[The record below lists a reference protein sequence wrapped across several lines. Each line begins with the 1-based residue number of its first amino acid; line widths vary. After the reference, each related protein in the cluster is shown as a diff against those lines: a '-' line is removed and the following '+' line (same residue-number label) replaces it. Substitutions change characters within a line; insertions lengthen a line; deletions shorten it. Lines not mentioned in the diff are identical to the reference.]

1 MCVEVCAKGRVWSLR
16 HLASMYW
23 SKDEKCAPCSNI
35 TIHKHQISACDCWRQ
50 WPPTSRNHNQARALR
65 KDKEYSIIGY
75 HRQGR
80 SQNAFGIFA
89 SRFRVLEMPIT
100 AHPEIMRR
108 ILFAS
113 AVLHTTKYKL
123 RIFFE
128 KTNIFNSTIL
138 GEKKIWRMTNLWR
151 LKHGFPCSFIRENVF
166 WQCPTLNFGCEVGN
180 IFRNPF
186 PASVRWSNGLKYSS
200 ISKSVEQRKVTQLV
214 YHLQHHFSVSF
225 VSFTWSFWCKS
236 FSDYLVAGLWEEMDL
251 LACQILWHFHVYLCH
266 SLICFQKGHHMTP
279 LDMFLPRMCKK
290 KIYDSIYKIYKKQFN
305 YFIILYTKDI
315 NII

>member
-1 MCVEVCAKGRVWSLR
+1 MRLVSLLPGLECLR
-16 HLASMYW
+16 CQLLHIQKLWEES
-23 SKDEKCAPCSNI
+23 SLLPLCSIQQN
-35 TIHKHQISACDCWRQ
+35 TNYGSSWKRQI
-50 WPPTSRNHNQARALR
+50 
-65 KDKEYSIIGY
+65 YSIAPFW
-75 HRQGR
+75 GR
-80 SQNAFGIFA
+80 KKYGEWQIYEDWSMVF
-89 SRFRVLEMPIT
+89 L
-100 AHPEIMRR
+100 
-108 ILFAS
+108 
-113 AVLHTTKYKL
+113 AVSSVRT
-123 RIFFE
+123 F
-128 KTNIFNSTIL
+128 
-138 GEKKIWRMTNLWR
+138 
-151 LKHGFPCSFIRENVF
+151 F